1 MLRASSGVS
10 LTRQSLLVCG
20 RVHPQ
25 AFTDAGF
32 NHYDI
37 YFDDC
42 TVPDRALVDHW
53 FDVCRKE
60 KGAIAIHCKAGL
72 GRTGTLI
79 CLWMMRKWK
88 FTGRECIGYIRVI
101 RPGSILG
108 PQQQYLEEMQE
119 EMWALGDPD
128 IAPARGGRSVAAG
141 GGRKL
146 SAVEEAREREA
157 ARIRARENTDAMNR
171 RAAQVV
177 PCPAPACACAG
188 GVCRHVFMSLCGH
201 HVTLRPGAS
210 VRAVCGWSSRAAF
223 ACLRPAHRSTSWA
236 LAAEAPAG
244 AETLAREGNQPGWK
258 QIDSI

>member
-1 MLRASSGVS
+1 MFSVCSNKFVALKGPHARSYFKDGVQFLAPS
-10 LTRQSLLVCG
+10 HYFELFRKLNVTAVVRLNDEQYSAK
-20 RVHPQ
+20 

-60 KGAIAIHCKAGL
+60 KGSIAIHCKAGL

-88 FTGRECIGYIRVI
+88 FTGRECIGYIRVM

-108 PQQQYLEEMQE
+108 PQQEYLEQMEQ

-128 IAPARGGRSVAAG
+128 IAPSRSQRLNVASAG
-141 GGRKL
+141 KKL
-146 SAVEEAREREA
+146 TAAEEAREKEA
-157 ARIRARENTDAMNR
+157 ARLRAKENTDAMNR
-171 RAAQVV
+171 RAAQMNAASGLGS
-177 PCPAPACACAG
+177 P
-188 GVCRHVFMSLCGH
+188 SK
-201 HVTLRPGAS
+201 PG
-210 VRAVCGWSSRAAF
+210 RR
-223 ACLRPAHRSTSWA
+223 
-236 LAAEAPAG
+236 
-244 AETLAREGNQPGWK
+244 
-258 QIDSI
+258 

>member
-10 LTRQSLLVCG
+10 LTRQPLLVCA

-88 FTGRECIGYIRVI
+88 FTGRECIGYIRVM

-188 GVCRHVFMSLCGH
+188 GVCRHVIMSLCG
-201 HVTLRPGAS
+201 R
-210 VRAVCGWSSRAAF
+210 VRACVLSVAGAHVLHLRA
-223 ACLRPAHRSTSWA
+223 CVLRTDQ
-236 LAAEAPAG
+236 PAG
-244 AETLAREGNQPGWK
+244 RWQQKPRQALRRLHERETNLA
-258 QIDSI
+258 